1 MAQGFKETAHH
12 KIDGEKYAEGWERI
26 FGNKED
32 KEPCQHQWEYLAQS
46 IYKQCTQCEHIEP
59 IKLDKDR

>member
-1 MAQGFKETAHH
+1 MGQGFQETAHN
-12 KIDGEKYAEGWERI
+12 KIDPKKYAEGWERI
-26 FGNKED
+26 YGKKE
-32 KEPCQHQWEYLAQS
+32 EPCKHQWEYLAQS